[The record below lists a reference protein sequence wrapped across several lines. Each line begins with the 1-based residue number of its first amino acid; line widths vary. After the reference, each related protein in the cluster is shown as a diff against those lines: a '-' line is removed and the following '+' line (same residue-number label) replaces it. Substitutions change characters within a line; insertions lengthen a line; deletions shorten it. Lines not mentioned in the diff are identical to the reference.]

1 MFETAQRALA
11 RQRRAAL
18 PASLEL
24 ARQQRQQGIA
34 PQLVVVIEILV
45 SQSNARDPLRHQ
57 RPLSMAIE
65 KCTLGIG
72 PRGGSEATGAGTDAW
87 IWSPFMTSP
96 LSWSSRRPPPWRA
109 VGWMDLE
116 SSM

>member
-1 MFETAQRALA
+1 MFKTAQRALA

-34 PQLVVVIEILV
+34 PQLVVVVEILV

-57 RPLSMAIE
+57 RPHRMLRETGVAVVREAAGHPVEEAERPVDLPEQQRSGVRRVIDPPSNAAV
-65 KCTLGIG
+65 TLR
-72 PRGGSEATGAGTDAW
+72 PRH
-87 IWSPFMTSP
+87 P
-96 LSWSSRRPPPWRA
+96 
-109 VGWMDLE
+109 
-116 SSM
+116 